1 MKELIQGAYD
11 LHVHSAP
18 DVMPRK
24 MDDLEMAQRIVAS
37 GMAGYALK
45 SGQTVPCTAS
55 RPSTAPQNGQRS
67 PERSVPDV
75 IPSGLSH

>member
-37 GMAGYALK
+37 GMAG
-45 SGQTVPCTAS
+45 
-55 RPSTAPQNGQRS
+55 
-67 PERSVPDV
+67 
-75 IPSGLSH
+75 

>member
-37 GMAGYALK
+37 GMAGYSPKIPLFLH
-45 SGQTVPCTAS
+45 
-55 RPSTAPQNGQRS
+55 RERQRS

>member
-37 GMAGYALK
+37 GMAGYALNPII
-45 SGQTVPCTAS
+45 S
-55 RPSTAPQNGQRS
+55 APQNGQRS